1 MFNNNLLSVM
11 FANAPRA
18 KYIIHI
24 KKIIP
29 ITFNKLKFI
38 FFFYKFNNLMRY
50 IFLLFLLLSCSS
62 KSSFKLEGDWKLKKL
77 FREGEEVICKTA
89 SGDDCPK
96 IITSYRSDNLLFYYG
111 NLLTYQKTDD
121 SLFYYNE
128 QTGKIQNAFKF
139 DKIDDNNYS
148 LIFIRRL
155 KIDSVN
161 IKELIYKS
169 LWTKEL

>member
-1 MFNNNLLSVM
+1 
-11 FANAPRA
+11 
-18 KYIIHI
+18 
-24 KKIIP
+24 
-29 ITFNKLKFI
+29 
-38 FFFYKFNNLMRY
+38 MRY
-50 IFLLFLLLSCSS
+50 IFLLFLLLSCSD
-62 KSSFKLEGDWKLKKL
+62 SSDFKLDGDWKLKKV

-89 SGDDCPK
+89 SGDDCPI

-148 LIFIRRL
+148 LVFIRRL

-161 IKELIYKS
+161 TKDLIYKS
-169 LWTKEL
+169 FWTKEL

>member
-1 MFNNNLLSVM
+1 M
-11 FANAPRA
+11 
-18 KYIIHI
+18 
-24 KKIIP
+24 
-29 ITFNKLKFI
+29 
-38 FFFYKFNNLMRY
+38 
-50 IFLLFLLLSCSS
+50 
-62 KSSFKLEGDWKLKKL
+62 DWKLKKL
-77 FREGEEVICKTA
+77 FREVEEVICKTA

-155 KIDSVN
+155 KVDSVN

-169 LWTKEL
+169 FWTKEQ